1 MPDRSPAVDSF
12 VAKMLDAHTR
22 QHGEPDEVQ
31 REYLHAL
38 AADLVE
44 QLQVP
49 TFYASASRYG
59 HPSSFTANRANAVED
74 ALFPDSWVV
83 RRFQTGPERDE

>member
-1 MPDRSPAVDSF
+1 MRSF
-12 VAKMLDAHTR
+12 TAKLIDAHTR
-22 QHGEPDEVQ
+22 RHGEPDELQ

-38 AADLVE
+38 AVDLTE
-44 QLQVP
+44 QLQVS
-49 TFYASASRYG
+49 TFYALDSRYG

-83 RRFQTGPERDE
+83 RRFQTGPECDV